1 MIPLGHSAAELI
13 QEFILPNRL
22 DQIRLGVHTF
32 SKRQLLL
39 PCLCVF
45 LAALGV
51 RFLTWQDNRYEIW
64 KVQTS
69 VTDGYKDSARQL
81 VAGDLGSFVGDIN
94 HLGHPPGYS
103 ILLAGIF
110 KVAGESDAAIHVVQI
125 VCDAAA
131 AVLLF
136 LIALELVSLTAA
148 TIAGL
153 LAAIS
158 PQFAYFSTL
167 LLPDSLAVVPIL
179 LAVYF
184 LIRGRKQKRVVHF
197 ALAGAL
203 IGVSCWLRANA
214 ILLAPF
220 FALASVLIVDGRM
233 RMRAA
238 AAIVAGAVVVIAPV
252 TIKNA
257 IVFQR
262 FIPISLG
269 AGQTLLEGIADY
281 DESRRFNIPITDLG
295 IMRQEAE
302 WYGKPEY
309 AHLLFGVDGVERD
322 QMRLGRGFA
331 VIRANPVWFASVV
344 VRRGLD
350 STRLDPVPVLAS
362 ESPVSHDFTR
372 TPDTI
377 TDDWLRIHGDE
388 RNYGTQHAWEPVSV
402 KKNTDYVFYLPLK
415 LEEGRVLV
423 KVTDASQRKVLAS
436 MGVDVVEGVP
446 AQKQP
451 RTNLA
456 IPFVSAAESRV
467 GLVIANNA
475 APNSVINVGPGE
487 LVELGPSANQWLRYV
502 RIPIGFVQRI
512 FKTAWMLPLIVIG
525 LVLLMRERQWITL
538 LTIMMVPLYYLIVQ
552 SLLHTERR
560 YVYVLHFF
568 FLILAAHTITQVL
581 SLARRKVRKP
591 QTAG

>member
-1 MIPLGHSAAELI
+1 MCI
-13 QEFILPNRL
+13 F
-22 DQIRLGVHTF
+22 V
-32 SKRQLLL
+32 
-39 PCLCVF
+39 
-45 LAALGV
+45 AALGV
-51 RFLTWQDNRYEIW
+51 RFLTWQDNRYAIW

-81 VAGDLGSFVGDIN
+81 VAGEFRNFVGDIN

-110 KVAGESDAAIHVVQI
+110 RVVGESDAALHFVQI

-158 PQFAYFSTL
+158 PQFAYFSVL

-184 LIRGRKQKRVVHF
+184 LIRGRKQKRIMHF
-197 ALAGAL
+197 AIAGAL

-214 ILLAPF
+214 ILLAPVL
-220 FALASVLIVDGRM
+220 AIASVLIVDRRM
-233 RMRAA
+233 KSRAA
-238 AAIVAGAVVVIAPV
+238 AAIVAGAVVIIAPV

-257 IVFQR
+257 IVFQG

-309 AHLLFGVDGVERD
+309 AQLLLGVDGVERD
-322 QMRLGRGFA
+322 RMRLDRGFA
-331 VIRANPVWFASVV
+331 VIRGNPVWFAGVV

-350 STRLDPVPVLAS
+350 STRLDPVPVLAR
-362 ESPVSHDFTR
+362 ESPVSHNFTR
-372 TPDTI
+372 KQDTF
-377 TDDWLRIHGDE
+377 TDDWLRIKGDE
-388 RNYGTQHAWEPVSV
+388 RNYGTQYTWGTVNV
-402 KKNTDYVFYLPLK
+402 KQHTDYVFYLPLK

-423 KVTDASQRKVLAS
+423 KVTDASQRNVLAS
-436 MGVDVVEGVP
+436 MGVDLVEGAP
-446 AQKQP
+446 KQP
-451 RTNLA
+451 SANLA

-467 GLVIANNA
+467 GLVLANNA
-475 APNSVINVGPGE
+475 APNSIVDVGPGE
-487 LVELGPSANQWLRYV
+487 LVELGPSSNQWLRYV
-502 RIPIGFVQRI
+502 RIPIGFVQHI

-525 LVLLMRERQWITL
+525 MVLLMRERQWTTL
-538 LTIMMVPLYYLIVQ
+538 LLIMVVPLYYLIVQ

-581 SLARRKVRKP
+581 SLVRRKVRKL
-591 QTAG
+591 QTAN